1 MGSSLASLAS
11 NLPNDKFFNLEN
23 RFSGR
28 QLELAKR
35 KGVFPY
41 DWFNS
46 LEKLNYKSLPPKEE
60 FYSLLT
66 GEGISEEEYA
76 FALEVWE
83 VFGCETFKDY
93 LELYNEIDVLLLADV
108 FENFREIC
116 MENYGIDPAYYY
128 TSPGLFWDAM
138 LKETKVRLELLSDI
152 DQFYFFKRMIRGGIS
167 NVSHRYAEAN
177 NIYMGDLYNPEKEKS
192 HICYFDANNLYG
204 LIMMQKLPYKG
215 FTWMTEEE
223 LDYLFKNQKKEIWE
237 TIPCAL
243 DIVHDLHNDLPLC
256 SENKET
262 KNKINKL
269 IPNLDDKKLYVI
281 HYRTLLLCLRLG
293 LKLKKIHKGIKF
305 EESDWMKSYIDK
317 NTRLRTLADNDFEKD
332 FFKLGNNSV
341 FGKTFEDETK
351 RCSVELVT
359 SGRRLKKLASKGNFK
374 GIRLFK
380 DNLVSVH
387 MAVTEVKVRKPI
399 YVGATV
405 LDTSKIPMYEFHY
418 EYIKEKYGENAKLL
432 DMDTD
437 GVKYHI
443 KTEDIYKDM
452 DENINIFDTSNYPKN
467 HPSGIKSGINKKIPG
482 KFKDELGGEPIIGY
496 VGLRPK
502 LYSYLTLSNKEEK
515 KAKGVKKNII
525 KNGMKFKDYKDCLFN
540 KSILRREQYNIRS
553 YDHEVYTEKINKIA
567 LSPFDDKRY
576 ILEDGI
582 HTLAWGNYKIK

>member
-1 MGSSLASLAS
+1 
-11 NLPNDKFFNLEN
+11 
-23 RFSGR
+23 
-28 QLELAKR
+28 
-35 KGVFPY
+35 
-41 DWFNS
+41 
-46 LEKLNYKSLPPKEE
+46 
-60 FYSLLT
+60 
-66 GEGISEEEYA
+66 
-76 FALEVWE
+76 
-83 VFGCETFKDY
+83 
-93 LELYNEIDVLLLADV
+93 
-108 FENFREIC
+108 
-116 MENYGIDPAYYY
+116 
-128 TSPGLFWDAM
+128 M

-152 DQFYFFKRMIRGGIS
+152 DQFYFFKRIIRGGIS

-177 NIYMGDLYNPEKEKS
+177 NIYMGDQYNPEKEKS

-204 LIMMQKLPYKG
+204 FIMMQKLPYKG
-215 FTWMTEEE
+215 FTWMTKEEM
-223 LDYLFKNQKKEIWE
+223 DYLFKNQKKEIWE

-243 DIVHDLHNDLPLC
+243 EVDLEYPKELHDLHNDLPLC
-256 SENKET
+256 PENKET

-269 IPNLDDKKLYVI
+269 IPNLNNKEKYVI

-293 LKLKKIHKGIKF
+293 LKLKKIHKAIKF

-359 SGRRLKKLASKGNFK
+359 SGRRLKRLASKGNFK

-387 MAVTEVKVRKPI
+387 MAVTEVKVKKPI

-452 DENINIFDTSNYPKN
+452 NENISIFDTSNYPKN
-467 HPSGIKSGINKKIPG
+467 HPSGIKSGINKKVPG

-576 ILEDGI
+576 VLEDGV
-582 HTLAWGNYKIK
+582 HTLAWGNYKIKE